1 VFGVDGRP
9 VAAISIAALSDRL
22 ASRLELLLPA
32 MRQAAD
38 ALSAPGAAPAL
49 ARGPARTVRRDE
61 ETTGR

>member
-1 VFGVDGRP
+1 
-9 VAAISIAALSDRL
+9 
-22 ASRLELLLPA
+22 